1 MVSTSLRRR
10 CESLPDAVFAKV
22 LLLLPA
28 VEIARSCALVCRQW
42 RDATQDVSLWN
53 ELCAGS
59 GLRELD
65 ALRCMGG
72 WKGLFGTVYGLNLV
86 ASPHFSRIH
95 HIEAEQMKRQ
105 ALRTWEPK
113 HRLIYDRIC
122 NVEENHDEPPSFC
135 HWAAEG
141 GSVFQRGGGDGVLRE
156 DPPQGCPPCP
166 AALDKP
172 VMATSYEW
180 GGVQQ
185 LIGLHTFANKFLDT
199 SPPLIFSIWFAGRQG
214 APSVFR
220 VKVLLHDE
228 LKNVIHSWDSG
239 DARATESKW
248 RQIKSIIYGY
258 PQGLRSIVVKVAGKS
273 MIHGS
278 GFYGAKFTSV
288 RLHFL
293 PFTQVKFHLAEGQ
306 GPEQSVVYY

>member
-1 MVSTSLRRR
+1 MLNNFRIEYRWRERERERERERFFALCVFLLEMVSTSLRRR

-42 RDATQDVSLWN
+42 RDATQDASLWN

-122 NVEENHDEPPSFC
+122 NVEENHEEPPSFC

-172 VMATSYEW
+172 VLATSYEW

-214 APSVFR
+214 SPSVFR

-228 LKNVIHSWDSG
+228 LKNVIHSWY
-239 DARATESKW
+239 A
-248 RQIKSIIYGY
+248 
-258 PQGLRSIVVKVAGKS
+258 L
-273 MIHGS
+273 
-278 GFYGAKFTSV
+278 
-288 RLHFL
+288 
-293 PFTQVKFHLAEGQ
+293 
-306 GPEQSVVYY
+306 